1 MMTSDQGSHVHAF
14 NTLQSFKHGK
24 LHSLPALGKS
34 AGSEDRETPGLHPH
48 RARVGA
54 AQLRRQE
61 GHRGARARAR
71 QLEAERHAHRG
82 DPVRAGEDPAAGLH
96 RRAAACRPRGDAQRG
111 AEDGQE
117 PEADRA
123 AGAGRPGGR
132 PLGADRPL
140 RHEERAR
147 PQHEAGIQA
156 QRGALPVH
164 EVGHAGLRHLQGR
177 AAGHRHR
184 PPGEPGVP
192 GARRA
197 QGRTAFVS
205 TTRTRWSAPT
215 ATPP

>member
-1 MMTSDQGSHVHAF
+1 MDSF

-24 LHSLPALGKS
+24 LHSLPALGKN
-34 AGSEDRETPGLHPH
+34 AGGENRKTPGLDAH

-61 GHRGARARAR
+61 GHRGARPGAG
-71 QLEAERHAHRG
+71 QLAAERQAHRG
-82 DPVRAGEDPAAGLH
+82 DPVRAGEDPAPGLH
-96 RRAAACRPRGDAQRG
+96 RRAAAGRPRRHAQRG

-117 PEADRA
+117 PENHRA

-140 RHEERAR
+140 RQQERAR
-147 PQHEAGIQA
+147 PQHEARIQA

-164 EVGHAGLRHLQGR
+164 EVGHAGVRHLQGG

-184 PPGEPGVP
+184 APGEPRIP

-197 QGRTAFVS
+197 QVEGRPCA
-205 TTRTRWSAPT
+205 TRTRWSAPT
-215 ATPP
+215 AIPP